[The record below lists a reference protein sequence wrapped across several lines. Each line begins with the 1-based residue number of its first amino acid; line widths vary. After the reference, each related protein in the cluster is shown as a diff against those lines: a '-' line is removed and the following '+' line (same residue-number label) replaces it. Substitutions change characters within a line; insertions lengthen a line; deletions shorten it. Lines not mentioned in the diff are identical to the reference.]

1 MGTMTAENLE
11 ALGKCYLMSG
21 LSPEAVTDVAGIAEC
36 GTMLAGESLTEAG
49 QRGCDLFVILEG
61 KVVINTKGGDKLA
74 DAGPG
79 SVVGEIALVDDQP
92 RSATVVCAGLVRYA
106 RFPAK
111 ELRAYMAKN
120 RETGFAMLA
129 NLSRVLSM
137 RLRQTDHA
145 LDLLHDKTRDPWEHS
160 C

>member
-1 MGTMTAENLE
+1 MGTMTAENLA
-11 ALGKCYLMSG
+11 ALGKCYLLSG

-49 QRGCDLFVILEG
+49 QRGSDLFVILEG

-92 RSATVVCAGLVRYA
+92 RSATVVCTGLVRYA